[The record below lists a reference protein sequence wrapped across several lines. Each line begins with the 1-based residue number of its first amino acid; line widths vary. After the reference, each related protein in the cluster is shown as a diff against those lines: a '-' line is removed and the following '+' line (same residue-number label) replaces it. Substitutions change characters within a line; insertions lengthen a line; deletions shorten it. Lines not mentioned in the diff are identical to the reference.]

1 MRHMAE
7 ARQYIFPHKEVAE
20 ALVKQQDIHEG
31 LWGLYIEFGIGAAN
45 IGVTLEGEDVIPAA
59 IVPIQ
64 RMGIQ
69 RFDEPSNLI
78 VDAAEV
84 NPASKTDAK
93 STSSE

>member
-1 MRHMAE
+1 MAE
-7 ARQYIFPHKEVAE
+7 ARQYIFSHKEVAE
-20 ALVKQQDIHEG
+20 ALVKQQGIHEG
-31 LWGLYIEFGIGAAN
+31 LWGIYIEFGIGAAN
-45 IGVTLEGEDVIPAA
+45 IGATPEGDNVVPAA

-64 RMGIQ
+64 KMGIQ
-69 RFDEPSNLI
+69 RFDEPSNLT